1 MVVLSTEAVVGV
13 SKYVAYAFLSL
24 RRRACVGRLG
34 RQVHWHLRKLTSFVG
49 SALVEFLGLG
59 DGWGPNRHSIL
70 VLLVCDLI
78 VLLVRRRLDRRVVL
92 SVLARVS
99 FRAS

>member
-24 RRRACVGRLG
+24 RRRACVSRLG
-34 RQVHWHLRKLTSFVG
+34 RQVHWHLRKLLSFVG

-59 DGWGPNRHSIL
+59 DGRGRHRHSIL
-70 VLLVCDLI
+70 VLLVYDLSI
-78 VLLVRRRLDRRVVL
+78 LLVRRRLDRRVVFAI
-92 SVLARVS
+92 LARVS